1 MLFDNYKII
10 KMANSRKTGIF
21 NLLILFQFSI
31 INANKLQK
39 FCDIEAYC
47 NNCTFCKMNSR
58 HNNSQ
63 CSFKNLF
70 CLQKRSNELFF
81 NETILP
87 QYISFFQN
95 NTDNS
100 KIYIE
105 ENINLTTLIKSFDL
119 IKITNKD
126 NKNLNK
132 IHLYSLILNSRYFNK
147 KTDTA
152 FLSIEYNVQNNKK
165 ENNSTKNIDF
175 YIIFQNTKINDY
187 IILIGDDEKIQ
198 NLNWKKEINDYD
210 KIIILL
216 EFYNNNIFEDNDDFF
231 KIEIETKNLSK
242 TRRKRIISVAGILA
256 IICILIIVP
265 YLIYSHIKK
274 KKINEE
280 IQREL
285 EKERNK
291 KEEIFQ
297 NIFKNILIKT
307 ELSSNDVIKNYPQ
320 CSICLQTFILKS
332 SICIT
337 PCDHV
342 FHYDCL
348 KKFALTKKDD
358 ISTLKCPLCNYT
370 FWKDNLKES
379 RNSAQSDRNFYD

>member
-1 MLFDNYKII
+1 MFILRIAKKLNLF
-10 KMANSRKTGIF
+10 
-21 NLLILFQFSI
+21 ILFQLSFVISNED
-31 INANKLQK
+31 INFCDTEKYCDNCK
-39 FCDIEAYC
+39 FCEIKTKD
-47 NNCTFCKMNSR
+47 NNNKCHFE
-58 HNNSQ
+58 
-63 CSFKNLF
+63 NLF
-70 CLQKRSNELFF
+70 CIQNQSNDLYFNEILLSQYNSFFKNNVNNLNVYGDEEINLNTLQK
-81 NETILP
+81 
-87 QYISFFQN
+87 SFE
-95 NTDNS
+95 
-100 KIYIE
+100 I
-105 ENINLTTLIKSFDL
+105 

-132 IHLYSLILNSRYFNK
+132 IHLYRLILNSRYFNK

-165 ENNSTKNIDF
+165 GNNSTKNIDF

>member
-1 MLFDNYKII
+1 MFILRIAKKLNLF
-10 KMANSRKTGIF
+10 
-21 NLLILFQFSI
+21 ILFQLSFVIS
-31 INANKLQK
+31 NEDTNFCNTETYCDNCK
-39 FCDIEAYC
+39 FCEIKTKD
-47 NNCTFCKMNSR
+47 NNNKCHFE
-58 HNNSQ
+58 
-63 CSFKNLF
+63 NLF
-70 CLQKRSNELFF
+70 CIQNQSNDLYFNEILLSQYNSFFKNNINNLNVYGDEEINLNTLQK
-81 NETILP
+81 
-87 QYISFFQN
+87 SFE
-95 NTDNS
+95 
-100 KIYIE
+100 I
-105 ENINLTTLIKSFDL
+105 

-132 IHLYSLILNSRYFNK
+132 IHLYRLILNSRYFNK

>member
-1 MLFDNYKII
+1 MFILRIAKKLNLF
-10 KMANSRKTGIF
+10 
-21 NLLILFQFSI
+21 ILFQLSFVISNED
-31 INANKLQK
+31 INFCDTEKYCDNCK
-39 FCDIEAYC
+39 FCEIKTKD
-47 NNCTFCKMNSR
+47 NNNKCHFE
-58 HNNSQ
+58 
-63 CSFKNLF
+63 NLF
-70 CLQKRSNELFF
+70 CIQNQSNDLYFNEILLSQYNSFFKNNVNNLNVYGDEEINLNSLQK
-81 NETILP
+81 
-87 QYISFFQN
+87 SFE
-95 NTDNS
+95 
-100 KIYIE
+100 I
-105 ENINLTTLIKSFDL
+105 

-132 IHLYSLILNSRYFNK
+132 IHLYRLILNSRYFNK